1 MILVRTTFEETEYR
15 FLIRINQIPRNF
27 NLVSSS
33 KQIREI
39 SEIINFF
46 TLNYNKF
53 FGEKIDRKEGSQHS
67 DTAIS
72 KPLPIKNTEKK
83 SVTFEKK

>member
-33 KQIREI
+33 KQI